1 MNELKAFT
9 PRRLKIA
16 LLVAPLTLA
25 LIYYSVIASDR
36 YVSEATVALQRASN
50 DGSSIPGAALLLAGL
65 NPPSREDTLY
75 LKQYIHSLGLL
86 QKLETKLN
94 LRAHFSERR
103 LDLPVRL
110 SPKASQEDFL
120 EYYRQRVEVTLDDLS
135 STLTLRVQGF
145 DASFAQQ
152 LNQAILD
159 DSERFVNEL
168 SHKLAR
174 EKLQFAEGELKLAA
188 ERLQSAKTQVLEFQA
203 KNRFLDPIVQARA
216 SGLVTAELQSQI
228 TKTEA
233 ELRSLQAFL
242 NEDAFQVRAL
252 KAQVDALQAQFEIE
266 RSRATGIDD
275 VKSKAKGS
283 RKSDRL
289 GELAV
294 DFKGLE
300 LQAEF
305 ALDGYKLALAAVE
318 NARIDATRKLK
329 TLSVIEPATLPETAA
344 YPRRLYSLV
353 TLLVAGFL
361 LYAVARL
368 VLATIREHQD

>member
-16 LLVAPLTLA
+16 LLVVPFALA
-25 LIYYSVIASDR
+25 LVYYSVIASDR

-110 SPKASQEDFL
+110 SPTASQEDFL

-145 DASFAQQ
+145 DAPFAQQ

-188 ERLQSAKTQVLEFQA
+188 GRLQSAKMQVLEFQA
-203 KNRFLDPIVQARA
+203 KNRFLDPMVQARA
-216 SGLVTAELQSQI
+216 SGMVTAELQSQI

-252 KAQVDALQAQFEIE
+252 RAQVDALKAQFEIE
-266 RSRATGIDD
+266 RSRATGFGEEN
-275 VKSKAKGS
+275 SKGS

-344 YPRRLYSLV
+344 YPRRLYSLA
-353 TLLVAGFL
+353 TLLVAGLL